1 MHREWLVPTEG
12 LRRKRHMG
20 GGRHRNLRLQKP
32 TDQEV
37 ERLAGPAPDR
47 KDRNSGTSSSTEGSS
62 GNRPGLQLR
71 RGMSDC
77 HPHPATASEAPRAT
91 AAGTRTTSRSQH
103 PPDTTD
109 WAQDDPGSH
118 QVYGTNEDPRA
129 IEDRKNLNRRR
140 RASGENGRTR
150 KHITGVSLKGSYYT
164 EMSRE
169 PNCTL

>member
-1 MHREWLVPTEG
+1 MREAQEPTAP
-12 LRRKRHMG
+12 
-20 GGRHRNLRLQKP
+20 KP

-37 ERLAGPAPDR
+37 ERLAGPALDR
-47 KDRNSGTSSSTEGSS
+47 KDRTRGTSSSTEGSS

-91 AAGTRTTSRSQH
+91 AAGTRTTFRTQH

-109 WAQDDPGSH
+109 WAQDDPGGR

-129 IEDRKNLNRRR
+129 IEDRKYLNRRR
-140 RASGENGRTR
+140 RALGENGGTR
-150 KHITGVSLKGSYYT
+150 KHIVRYKNHSCIALSGDPHFCGMWCSW
-164 EMSRE
+164 
-169 PNCTL
+169 